1 MRRAIK
7 MYNHMNAQ
15 TQLTDASPHKVIQLL
30 MAGAIDRLIKVSAMM
45 ENENGGYHDT
55 LSNAIDIILA
65 LNSALDFEKGGEI
78 SKNLNALYDYMQ
90 LQLVQANIEKDHKK
104 VDEVIDLIKT
114 IKEGWDAIEGQAG

>member
-1 MRRAIK
+1 MRSAIK

-15 TQLTDASPHKVIQLL
+15 TQLTDASPHRVIQLL

-45 ENENGGYHDT
+45 ENETGGYHDM

-78 SKNLNALYDYMQ
+78 SQNLNALYDYMQ

-104 VDEVIDLIKT
+104 VDEVVTLIKT
-114 IKEGWDAIEGQAG
+114 IKDGWDQIGEQ

>member
-45 ENENGGYHDT
+45 ENSSGNYHDT
-55 LSNAIDIILA
+55 LANAIDIILA
-65 LNSALDFEKGGEI
+65 LNSALDMDKGGEI
-78 SKNLNALYDYMQ
+78 SANLNALYDYMQ

-104 VDEVIDLIKT
+104 VDEVIELIKT
-114 IKEGWDAIEGQAG
+114 IKDGWDQISDQA

>member
-1 MRRAIK
+1 MRSAIK

-45 ENENGGYHDT
+45 EQDSGGYHDT

-65 LNSALDFEKGGEI
+65 LNSALDMDKGGEI
-78 SKNLNALYDYMQ
+78 SQNLNALYDYMQ
-90 LQLVQANIEKDHKK
+90 LQLVQANLEKDHKK
-104 VDEVIDLIKT
+104 VDEVIGLIKT
-114 IKEGWDAIEGQAG
+114 IKDGWDQISDQ

>member
-1 MRRAIK
+1 MRSAIK

-45 ENENGGYHDT
+45 EQGSGGYHDT

-65 LNSALDFEKGGEI
+65 LNSALDMEKGGEI
-78 SKNLNALYDYMQ
+78 SQNLNALYDYMQ
-90 LQLVQANIEKDHKK
+90 LQLVQANLEKDHEK
-104 VDEVIDLIKT
+104 VDEVIGLIKT
-114 IKEGWDAIEGQAG
+114 IKDGWDQISD

>member
-1 MRRAIK
+1 MRSAIK

-45 ENENGGYHDT
+45 ENQTPGYHDM
-55 LSNAIDIILA
+55 LSNSIDIILA
-65 LNSALDFEKGGEI
+65 LNSALDMEKGGDI
-78 SKNLNALYDYMQ
+78 SLNLNALYDYMQ
-90 LQLVQANIEKDHKK
+90 LQLVHANIEKDHTK

-114 IKEGWDAIEGQAG
+114 IKDGWDQISDQE

>member
-1 MRRAIK
+1 MRSAIK

-45 ENENGGYHDT
+45 ENESGAYHDT

-78 SKNLNALYDYMQ
+78 SQNLNALYDYMQ
-90 LQLVQANIEKDHKK
+90 LQLVQANIEKDHTK
-104 VDEVIDLIKT
+104 VDEVVDLIKT
-114 IKEGWDAIEGQAG
+114 IKDGWDQISEQ